1 MSAVSSTLHVS
12 QPPVPALEIQTL
24 RLYCTLLDED
34 RTQQLLDF
42 AQKLIEE
49 QREERGTT
57 ASVLQRDSEATA

>member
-1 MSAVSSTLHVS
+1 
-12 QPPVPALEIQTL
+12 LEIQML

-49 QREERGTT
+49 QREERGTM
-57 ASVLQRDSEATA
+57 ASVPQHDSEATA

>member
-1 MSAVSSTLHVS
+1 M
-12 QPPVPALEIQTL
+12 L

-49 QREERGTT
+49 QREERGTMT
-57 ASVLQRDSEATA
+57 SVLQHDSEATA

>member
-1 MSAVSSTLHVS
+1 M
-12 QPPVPALEIQTL
+12 L

-42 AQKLIEE
+42 AHKLIEE

-57 ASVLQRDSEATA
+57 AAEFERDSEATA

>member
-1 MSAVSSTLHVS
+1 MRSTLHDS
-12 QPPVPALEIQTL
+12 QPSVPALEIQML

-49 QREERGTT
+49 QREERGSTT
-57 ASVLQRDSEATA
+57 SVLEHDSAATA

>member
-1 MSAVSSTLHVS
+1 
-12 QPPVPALEIQTL
+12 LEIQML

-34 RTQQLLDF
+34 RTQQLLDY

-57 ASVLQRDSEATA
+57 ATVSEHDSEAMG